1 MAYDR
6 GLVQR
11 IRELLEGRDGIAE
24 RQMFGGIAFMS
35 HGHMFIGVAGS
46 ALMARIGSD
55 RYDAALAEPHVRPMD
70 FTGKPMKGYVFVD
83 PSGLVADADLQHWID
98 GCLAFV
104 ASLPPKDSTKRPGR

>member
-35 HGHMFIGVAGS
+35 HGHMFTGVAGS

-83 PSGLVADADLQHWID
+83 IEALNTKKKLEYWVN
-98 GCLAFV
+98 LALDYNKIAK
-104 ASLPPKDSTKRPGR
+104 ASRKKKAK